1 MNTLQSI
8 RDKLRAI
15 NCEATPSPGA
25 GAVMPTSAGSGYT
38 VCIIVGLV
46 VGVLVTVLLVK
57 LWQAYRAD
65 GRPADAAAAAPKPPA
80 DLFAAQL
87 ADRIRAAQPRVEP
100 VPVAP
105 VPAHHPPPVLGD
117 MPRPEVPMGPPSQNP
132 GMHPADMQPA
142 ALEPALQ
149 DDPFLTPL

>member
-15 NCEATPSPGA
+15 NCEATPAPTA
-25 GAVMPTSAGSGYT
+25 AAVMPTSAGSGYT
-38 VCIIVGLV
+38 VCIIVGLI

-65 GRPADAAAAAPKPPA
+65 GRAAESSHQPMPPKPPA

-105 VPAHHPPPVLGD
+105 VPAHHPPPVIGD
-117 MPRPEVPMGPPSQNP
+117 MPRPEVPVAQPQQDY
-132 GMHPADMQPA
+132 AMQPA
-142 ALEPALQ
+142 ALEPGLQ